1 MVTGQQLFHWTARP
15 TAIEKIQTGSES
27 AVGRIL
33 LVVPRSPFGICLN
46 ESGMH
51 NKLRAGVDLELAFK
65 SQMRRLAL
73 YPSQIR
79 DIAGPRS
86 HDNVA
91 SKAFRARAGM
101 ALHSAV
107 RAVVRRIKPTL
118 ARIVSP
124 LRRYLIAPM
133 QEDTQALR
141 TKLQEDMQALRT
153 KLQHEIRTQVA
164 ELTARLDRRVMVVCG
179 PDEVLVRSD
188 VGYVL
193 CSPRDYALVTGLLE
207 GELERGTR
215 RLIQKLLGPGDVFI
229 DVGANIGVHTL
240 AAARAMQGVGR
251 VVAFEP
257 CEPTKRLL
265 EKTVGLN
272 GFSGIVDIHQ
282 AAVSSRSGRQQLLPD
297 GTSDHHGLSSL
308 SRPADIH
315 RTPVDVCCV
324 TLDEVT
330 ASNPVVTLIRIDA
343 HGAELDV
350 LGGSGS
356 LIRQND
362 GAALMVKFVPA
373 HVRRAGHTTR
383 DWLSRFEALGLAYR
397 VIDHKTGVPESWAE
411 EKLDRVESVDLL
423 FARPGVEVW
432 RKAEIWP

>member
-1 MVTGQQLFHWTARP
+1 
-15 TAIEKIQTGSES
+15 
-27 AVGRIL
+27 
-33 LVVPRSPFGICLN
+33 
-46 ESGMH
+46 MH

-73 YPSQIR
+73 DPSQIR
-79 DIAGPRS
+79 DIADPRS

-101 ALHSAV
+101 ALRSAM
-107 RAVVRRIKPTL
+107 RAVVRRVKPVL
-118 ARIVSP
+118 ARTVSP

-133 QEDTQALR
+133 QEETQALR
-141 TKLQEDMQALRT
+141 TKLQEEMQALRT

-164 ELTARLDRRVMVVCG
+164 ELTARLDRRVMVACG

-215 RLIQKLLGPGDVFI
+215 RLIQKLLGPGDVFM

-251 VVAFEP
+251 IVAFEP
-257 CEPTKRLL
+257 CESTKRLL

-272 GFSGIVDIHQ
+272 GFSGIVEIHP
-282 AAVSSRSGRQQLLPD
+282 AAGSSRSGCQQSLLEA
-297 GTSDHHGLSSL
+297 TSDHHGLSSV
-308 SRPADIH
+308 SRPADM
-315 RTPVDVCCV
+315 RGAQVDVHCV
-324 TLDEVT
+324 TLDEFT

-350 LGGSGS
+350 LGGSES
-356 LIRQND
+356 LIRQNENL
-362 GAALMVKFVPA
+362 ALMVKFGPA

-397 VIDHKTGVPESWAE
+397 VIDHETGVPESWPE
-411 EKLDRVESVDLL
+411 QTLDRVESVDLL

-432 RKAEIWP
+432 RKAEMWP